1 MISHWPNGL
10 KRVRGIRIR
19 FEEKPQVQESAVVV
33 FGGPTHAKKTVE
45 PDLKVLPAKIGPR
58 TLEHD
63 G

>member
-1 MISHWPNGL
+1 M
-10 KRVRGIRIR
+10 
-19 FEEKPQVQESAVVV
+19 QESAVVV